1 MRIEQA
7 VTRLDCV
14 GVHLDLKC
22 LIVDT
27 QIQEKGEENKDD
39 KVS

>member
-1 MRIEQA
+1 MRIEQG

-14 GVHLDLKC
+14 GVHLDLEC
-22 LIVDT
+22 VIVDT
-27 QIQEKGEENKDD
+27 ETEKGEENKDD